1 MNPRSFLKALILLM
15 LVPALLCVLLP
26 DSIARSYTRIMYPL
40 ILLLGGVLAM
50 RVSTIY
56 TNWLRNAFVFL
67 SLFLFFTIFP
77 HFDFL
82 WSFYAAHPL
91 FVMLLQWVTYA
102 MLVLCSIYIL
112 KVTEVRKINSKGWL
126 LIAAML
132 VIGIGILVYHL
143 PPLFLYYP
151 PIYKLPLT
159 LIYILDVAIV
169 VMLMPVVLLYTQQMR
184 AEGRES
190 ITFTTIVS
198 GLIIVTIAVYL
209 YVIVTGHELYE
220 APFFFHTGSALD
232 ALYIFGYLLIAAG
245 LYVHGNY
252 DDWGFAQIEQALLAG
267 G

>member
-15 LVPALLCVLLP
+15 LVPALLCLLLP

-40 ILLLGGVLAM
+40 ILLLSGILAM

-67 SLFLFFTIFP
+67 SLFLVLMIFP
-77 HFDFL
+77 HIDFL

-91 FVMLLQWVTYA
+91 FVVLLQWVTYA
-102 MLVLCSIYIL
+102 MLVLCSIYVL
-112 KVTEVRKINSKGWL
+112 KVTEVRQISVKGWL
-126 LIAAML
+126 LIGAML
-132 VIGIGILVYHL
+132 VTGIVILAYHL
-143 PPLFLYYP
+143 PPLFQYYP
-151 PIYKLPLT
+151 AIYKLPLT

-169 VMLMPVVLLYTQQMR
+169 IMLMPVVLLYAQQMQ

-198 GLIIVTIAVYL
+198 GLILSTIAVYL
-209 YVIVTGHELYE
+209 YVIVTGIQLYE
-220 APFFFHTGSALD
+220 APFLFHTGSALD
-232 ALYIFGYLLIAAG
+232 ALYLFSYLLIVAG
-245 LYVHGNY
+245 LYVHGKY
-252 DDWGFAQIEQALLAG
+252 DEWGFAQIEQALAG